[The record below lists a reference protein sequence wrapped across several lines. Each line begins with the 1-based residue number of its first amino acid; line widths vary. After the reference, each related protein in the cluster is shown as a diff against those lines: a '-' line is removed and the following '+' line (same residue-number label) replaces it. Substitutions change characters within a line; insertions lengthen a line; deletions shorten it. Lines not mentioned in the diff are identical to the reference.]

1 MFCPSCGR
9 DASLETKFCAS
20 CGTNLEVV
28 SRALTGTRDDFFTK
42 IDSGLDQLIA
52 RYAEHVFR
60 NAPARIDEGRVGDSW
75 KVLGQGV
82 ITTFVDLILFSL
94 MWNVLPLRF
103 LILMIS
109 TPFRLLSQRS
119 TRGAGPRVRIAENT
133 GPVLASDDPPRR
145 WLAGEVPA
153 VSEHTTQHLGKRR
166 EAERTGS
173 ARE

>member
-94 MWNVLPLRF
+94 VGSGLPVGFWILRIPTPLRW
-103 LILMIS
+103 
-109 TPFRLLSQRS
+109 LSKES
-119 TRGAGPRVRIAENT
+119 RGGGGPRGKMGENP
-133 GPVLASDDPPRR
+133 GRGLASDAPPRR

-166 EAERTGS
+166 EAER
-173 ARE
+173 